1 MTKTTLRTGRNRAI
15 HRSSSA
21 TTVSSERLDRDHRF
35 VWRRTLPLLA
45 VSVLAASTAHADPE
59 VTLHE
64 GRRHNSLPDDVAVRH
79 RRLLVK
85 SRFEVAPLFESSI
98 NADFQHTIGAGLKLE
113 YHLSDMFS
121 IGVLGVYSGSLHT
134 GLVDKIVNTLP
145 DDPTTTKEPSKA
157 QYLDH
162 LNSIPFHA
170 AAYAS
175 LTPWYGK
182 LAAFSSAFV
191 AFDFYFQAG
200 VAFASLKSN
209 CPNTVCTDGHPGTS
223 QMDNGDTIPPD
234 NDPKNDPP
242 LNGGSHLGL
251 YLGGGIHVFLS
262 DYLALDLTVRDY
274 AFSDNPSGAD
284 YNADQ
289 FVGKSATLGDD
300 NRFLHH
306 LFFGA
311 GLAIMFPTTVK
322 RTP

>member
-1 MTKTTLRTGRNRAI
+1 MTNKFLWI
-15 HRSSSA
+15 LSA
-21 TTVSSERLDRDHRF
+21 SA
-35 VWRRTLPLLA
+35 LA
-45 VSVLAASTAHADPE
+45 VSSAYAEPSAA
-59 VTLHE
+59 LHE

-85 SRFEVAPLFESSI
+85 NRLELGPLFESSI
-98 NADFQHTIGAGLKLE
+98 NADFQHTIGGGLKLE
-113 YHLSDMFS
+113 YHLTDMFS
-121 IGVLGVYSGSLHT
+121 VGVVGVLSGSLHT
-134 GLVDKIVNTLP
+134 GLVDKIVETLP
-145 DDPTTTKEPSKA
+145 DTPNATKEPSKD
-157 QYLDH
+157 QYLSH

-182 LAAFSSAFV
+182 LAAFSQAFV

-200 VAFASLKSN
+200 VAFASLRSN
-209 CPNTVCTDGHPGTS
+209 CADTVCTDMMPGKS
-223 QMDNGDTIPPD
+223 QMGANGDTIPPD

-289 FVGKSATLGDD
+289 FVGTSATLGDD

-311 GLAIMFPTTVK
+311 GLAIMLPTKVK

>member
-1 MTKTTLRTGRNRAI
+1 MTQTTLRVLKCIAAAPCRPTSHSVMRGVVA
-15 HRSSSA
+15 A
-21 TTVSSERLDRDHRF
+21 
-35 VWRRTLPLLA
+35 
-45 VSVLAASTAHADPE
+45 SVLCGAVAHAEPTT
-59 VTLHE
+59 TLSE
-64 GRRHNSLPDDVAVRH
+64 ARRLNSLPGDVAVRH

-85 SRFEVAPLFESSI
+85 NRFEVAPLFESSI
-98 NADFQHTIGAGLKLE
+98 NADFRHTIGAGLKLE
-113 YHLSDMFS
+113 YHLSDMLS
-121 IGVLGVYSGSLHT
+121 IGAVGVYSGSLNT
-134 GLVDKIVNTLP
+134 GLVDKIVDTLP
-145 DDPTTTKEPSKA
+145 AMPNATKEPSKD
-157 QYLDH
+157 QFLSH

-182 LAAFSSAFV
+182 LAAFSQAFV

-200 VAFASLKSN
+200 VAFAMLDSN
-209 CPNTVCTDGHPGTS
+209 CPDSICTDRNPGTS
-223 QMDNGDTIPPD
+223 RVDPTTGDTIPPD

-242 LNGGSHLGL
+242 LNGGNHFGL

-262 DYLALDLTVRDY
+262 DFIALDLTVRDY

-289 FVGKSATLGDD
+289 FVGNSSTLGDD

-311 GLAIMFPTTVK
+311 GLSIMFPTTVK
-322 RTP
+322 RTR